1 MHTLPLFPLP
11 TLLYPGG
18 LLPLQIF
25 EPRYLQMVK
34 QCLKAGTGFVIVQT
48 AEQDDSSAL
57 EPFFDIGC
65 YCEINDWHPLPN
77 DLLGIDVRGLRK
89 VRIHSH
95 QPEQDNLLM
104 GQCEYLPVEEPTLMT
119 DQHQVLL
126 KLLQDIQQ
134 HPMIEMMGLDIDYQD
149 ASDVGYRLAEF
160 LPFTGEEKQLLLES
174 NSPLARLDAIQSLIH
189 QLGG

>member
-1 MHTLPLFPLP
+1 MHRLPLFPLP

-48 AEQDDSSAL
+48 AEQDDSSAP